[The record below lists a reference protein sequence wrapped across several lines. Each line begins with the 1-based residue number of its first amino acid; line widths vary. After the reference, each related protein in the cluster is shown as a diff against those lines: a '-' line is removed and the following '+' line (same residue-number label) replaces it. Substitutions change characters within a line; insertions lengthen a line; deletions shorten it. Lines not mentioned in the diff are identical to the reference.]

1 MPVTPDLIA
10 LGTPAELAML
20 QGFNG
25 NGRAMQEVTGV
36 GTAQAG
42 AALIRK
48 KNTWAMLITA
58 GGATACVLPSDA
70 ELMVPY
76 WICVESATTGLVF
89 PSTGMRINAAAAN
102 ASVSIATQLA
112 RVFYRCTATH
122 WLSFLAA

>member
-10 LGTPAELAML
+10 LGTPAELSLML
-20 QGFNG
+20 GFNG
-25 NGRAMQEVTGV
+25 NGRAPQSVTGV

-48 KNTWAMLITA
+48 KNTWAMLVTA
-58 GGATACVLPSDA
+58 GGATACVLPADA

-76 WICVESATTGLVF
+76 FICVETSTTGLVF
-89 PSTGMRINAAAAN
+89 PPTGHSINAAAAN
-102 ASVSIATQLA
+102 ASVGIAQNVA
-112 RVFYRCTATH
+112 RIFYRCTATH